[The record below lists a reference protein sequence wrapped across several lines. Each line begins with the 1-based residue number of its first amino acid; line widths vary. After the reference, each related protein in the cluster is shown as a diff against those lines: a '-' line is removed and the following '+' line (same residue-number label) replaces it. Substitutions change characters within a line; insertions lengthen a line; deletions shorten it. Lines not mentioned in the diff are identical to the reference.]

1 MSHPKARPEDHR
13 RKWDT
18 DEYERRAND
27 RAQAARD
34 AEEEDEKPKKKVKK
48 ALLKA
53 RDEKIDLESRV
64 GKSVIITNS
73 TPLNLAGG
81 FYCDV
86 CDCVIKD
93 SINYL
98 DHINGKKHQ
107 KNMGFSMK
115 TERSTV
121 EQVRARFA
129 ENKKK
134 MEEKK
139 QDYDL
144 DERMRELRE
153 EEERAKE
160 YRRDRKQEKKRKVEE
175 DDTKQDDLDGMDP
188 EMAAMMG
195 FSGFGGS
202 KK

>member
-1 MSHPKARPEDHR
+1 MTRPDDHR
-13 RKWDT
+13 RKWDR
-18 DEYERRAND
+18 DEYERKAND
-27 RAQAARD
+27 RAQAARE
-34 AEEEDEKPKKKVKK
+34 AKEEEDQPRKKVKK

-115 TERSTV
+115 TERSTLD
-121 EQVRARFA
+121 QVRARFT
-129 ENKKK
+129 ENKKH

-139 QDYDL
+139 LDYDL

-160 YRRDRKQEKKRKVEE
+160 YRRDRKQEKKRKVADEE
-175 DDTKQDDLDGMDP
+175 DDDGAPD